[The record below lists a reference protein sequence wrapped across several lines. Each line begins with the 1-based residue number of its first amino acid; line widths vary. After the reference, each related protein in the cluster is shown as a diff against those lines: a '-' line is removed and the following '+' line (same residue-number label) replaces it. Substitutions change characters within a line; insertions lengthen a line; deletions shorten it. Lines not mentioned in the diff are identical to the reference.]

1 MNVNLE
7 EKFINDFINASH
19 RDRLLF
25 ELKTQKKRLKALM
38 RFSQDIEK
46 LVKAGSII
54 SKSKTFD
61 EKELKKFFKGRE
73 FYVISLKYLDGIMMN
88 INEILCHIYDE
99 HLPVI
104 ICGED
109 VAVIKK
115 EFEKGED
122 NFFFL
127 KNK

>member
-1 MNVNLE
+1 
-7 EKFINDFINASH
+7 
-19 RDRLLF
+19 
-25 ELKTQKKRLKALM
+25 M
-38 RFSQDIEK
+38 RFSHDIDK
-46 LVKAGSII
+46 LVKAGSVI

-61 EKELKKFFKGRE
+61 EKELKQFLKGIE
-73 FYVISLKYLDGIMMN
+73 FYVISLKYLNGTMMN

-104 ICGED
+104 ICGKD
-109 VAVIKK
+109 IMVIKK

-127 KNK
+127 KKY